1 MYQISRL
8 YLNTRFRD
16 TLRCTPKFM
25 GSRDLGHTRFLH
37 ILCEFLRYWELKE
50 LLKGNVNMTTRK
62 RLLNCYVFSV
72 LKYGCESWTVNKNL
86 MKRINVFEQWC
97 HRRMLKISW
106 KDKVLN
112 TELLRRVG
120 EKNSNSLGTLC
131 NRNWRMLDMC

>member
-1 MYQISRL
+1 MPRHFSTFFFAVFGDIAKMHLCTKFQVSSC
-8 YLNTRFRD
+8 TRFGD
-16 TLRCTPKFM
+16 TLGCTPKFM

-86 MKRINVFEQWC
+86 MKRINAFEQWC
-97 HRRMLKISW
+97 YRRMLEISW
-106 KDKVLN
+106 KDKVPLI
-112 TELLRRVG
+112 ERF
-120 EKNSNSLGTLC
+120 
-131 NRNWRMLDMC
+131 